1 MREAWVSK
9 LLYDLVDPTLGDQY
23 NMDEFV
29 SLVELAL
36 WCVKVSSFE
45 RPFMRQVV
53 QTFRELGLMAIEHP
67 QLEPDLSL
75 AEVCHIQA
83 LEVSHV
89 APLLES
95 SSVSCTNFGSQFLS
109 EGLRSRPS
117 TI

>member
-1 MREAWVSK
+1 MREAWVSE
-9 LLYDLVDPTLGDQY
+9 LRYDLVDRTLGDQY
-23 NMDEFV
+23 NKDEFV

-45 RPFMRQVV
+45 KPFMRQVV

-67 QLEPDLSL
+67 QLEPDVSL